1 MGLSI
6 KNPEAERLIRELA
19 AKTGMGQTEALTIAV
34 RDALDRVDAESKR
47 KQRLARVLAVSDRM
61 APLLK
66 GFDMDAALYGEGGLY
81 DRETGLPK

>member
-6 KNPEAERLIRELA
+6 KNPEAERLVRELA
-19 AKTGMGQTEALTIAV
+19 QKTGRGQTEAITIAV
-34 RDALDRVDAESKR
+34 RDALDRLEADSRR

-66 GFDMDAALYGEGGLY
+66 GFEMDAALYGEDGLY

>member
-6 KNPEAERLIRELA
+6 KNTETERLIRELA
-19 AKTGMGQTEALTIAV
+19 EKTGRGQTEALTIAV
-34 RDALDRVDAESKR
+34 RDALDRLDEDSNR

-66 GFDMDAALYGEGGLY
+66 GFDMDAALYGEDGLY

>member
-6 KNPEAERLIRELA
+6 KNPEAERLVRELA
-19 AKTGMGQTEALTIAV
+19 QKTGRGKTEAITIAV
-34 RDALDRVDAESKR
+34 RDALDRLEADSRR

-66 GFDMDAALYGEGGLY
+66 GFDMDAALYGEDGLY